1 MKRRTFIKLSA
12 MSTAGMVLPIQLEAQ
27 TEKAPLLKPSTL
39 ITSNAD
45 FYILQIGDPAV
56 LDAATWRMAL
66 TGLIEKPMPP
76 VRLADITAMESV
88 TAMRT
93 LKCIGD
99 PIGTEQMS
107 NAMWKGVR
115 LRDLLQKTGVKAEA
129 KVVVFRCADGY
140 HTAIP
145 MEDAMREETLLVYEM
160 NGEPLP
166 TEHGFP
172 IRLLNPGHYGTKN
185 PKWIVN
191 IQMAAAH
198 ESYWEKRGWDPV
210 ANVKLATV
218 IGTPSEGEEIRAGT
232 TYTVSGAA
240 FDAGNHGGIKKVEVS
255 VDYGQTWTEAEIWAK
270 DTPLAWVL
278 WKWNWQVPVGAISE
292 SRTSKGEPVEIYA
305 RATANNGVVQ
315 DEIGIE
321 AEPQEPG
328 GRGVGATG
336 YHTIDAAIV
345 AL

>member
-1 MKRRTFIKLSA
+1 MKRRRFIKLSA
-12 MSTAGMVLPIQLEAQ
+12 ISAAGMVLPLQLEGQMEAM
-27 TEKAPLLKPSTL
+27 PSLKPSTL

-56 LDAATWRMAL
+56 LDTASWRMVI

-76 VRLADITAMESV
+76 LRLEDITAMESV

-107 NAMWKGVR
+107 NAVWKGVR
-115 LRDLLQKTGVKAEA
+115 LRDLLEKVGPKPDV

-145 MEDAMREETLLVYEM
+145 LEEAMEDETLLAFEM
-160 NGEPLP
+160 NGVPLP

-172 IRLLNPGHYGTKN
+172 IRLLNPGNYGTKN

-191 IQMAAAH
+191 IQLAAEH
-198 ESYWEKRGWDPV
+198 ESYWEKRGWDPI
-210 ANVKLATV
+210 AQVKLATM
-218 IGTPSEGEEIRAGT
+218 IGTPGEGEEITGGKV
-232 TYTVSGAA
+232 YTVSGAA

-255 VDYGQTWTEAEIWAK
+255 IDYGQTWEEAEIWAK
-270 DTPLAWVL
+270 DSPLAWVL
-278 WKWNWQVPVGAISE
+278 WKWDWQVPEKV
-292 SRTSKGEPVEIYA
+292 EPVEIYA
-305 RATANNGVVQ
+305 RATANSGVVQ

-321 AEPQEPG
+321 VEP
-328 GRGVGATG
+328 VGATG
-336 YHTIDAAIV
+336 YHMIDAAIV
-345 AL
+345 MP

>member
-1 MKRRTFIKLSA
+1 MKRRRFIKLSA
-12 MSTAGMVLPIQLEAQ
+12 ISAAGMVLPLRLEGETASM
-27 TEKAPLLKPSTL
+27 PSLKPSTL
-39 ITSNAD
+39 ITPNAD

-56 LDAATWRMAL
+56 LDAASWRMVI

-76 VRLADITAMESV
+76 LRLEDLTAMEPV

-107 NAMWKGVR
+107 NANWKGIR
-115 LRDLLQKTGVKAEA
+115 LRDLLEKVGPKPEA

-145 MEDAMREETLLVYEM
+145 LEEAMEAETLLAYEM
-160 NGEPLP
+160 NGVPLP

-172 IRLLNPGHYGTKN
+172 IRLLNPGNYGTKN

-191 IQMAAAH
+191 IQLAAEH
-198 ESYWEKRGWDPV
+198 ESYWEKRGWDPI
-210 ANVKLATV
+210 AQVKLATM
-218 IGTPSEGEEIRAGT
+218 IGTPSEGEEITGGKV
-232 TYTVSGAA
+232 YTVSGAA

-255 VDYGQTWTEAEIWAK
+255 IDYGQTWEEAEIWAK
-270 DTPLAWVL
+270 DSPLAWVL
-278 WKWNWQVPVGAISE
+278 WKWDWQVPEKS
-292 SRTSKGEPVEIYA
+292 EPVEIYA
-305 RATANNGVVQ
+305 RATAHSGVTQ

-321 AEPQEPG
+321 VEP
-328 GRGVGATG
+328 VGATG
-336 YHTIDAAIV
+336 YHMIDAAIV
-345 AL
+345 TS

>member
-12 MSTAGMVLPIQLEAQ
+12 ISAAGMVLPLQLEGEQGAI
-27 TEKAPLLKPSTL
+27 PLLKPSTL
-39 ITSNAD
+39 ITPNAD
-45 FYILQIGDPAV
+45 FYILQIGDPAE
-56 LDAATWRMAL
+56 LDGATWRMAI
-66 TGLIEKPMPP
+66 TGLIQKSMPP
-76 VRLADITAMESV
+76 LRLEDITAMESV

-107 NAMWKGVR
+107 NAEWKGVR
-115 LRDLLQKTGVKAEA
+115 LRDLLEEVAPKPEV

-145 MEDAMREETLLVYEM
+145 LEKAMREETLLAYEM

-172 IRLLNPGHYGTKN
+172 VRLLNPGHYGTKN

-191 IQMAAAH
+191 IQLAKEH
-198 ESYWEKRGWDPV
+198 ESYWEKLGWDPI
-210 ANVKLATV
+210 ANVKLATM
-218 IGTPSEGEEIRAGT
+218 IGTPNEGEKIPGGKV
-232 TYTVSGAA
+232 YTVSGAA

-255 VDYGQTWTEAEIWAK
+255 IDWGQTWEEAEIWAK

-278 WKWNWQVPVGAISE
+278 WKWDWQVPEKA
-292 SRTSKGEPVEIYA
+292 EPVEIYA
-305 RATANNGVVQ
+305 RATTYSGVTQ

-321 AEPQEPG
+321 VEP
-328 GRGVGATG
+328 VGATG
-336 YHTIDAAIV
+336 YHMIDAAIV
-345 AL
+345 MP

>member
-12 MSTAGMVLPIQLEAQ
+12 MSTAGMVLPLQLEAQ
-27 TEKAPLLKPSTL
+27 TERPPSLKPSTL
-39 ITSNAD
+39 ITPNAD

-56 LDAATWRMAL
+56 LDAATWRMAI
-66 TGLIEKPMPP
+66 TGLIEKPSAPL
-76 VRLADITAMESV
+76 RLEDITAMESV
-88 TAMRT
+88 RAMRT

-99 PIGTEQMS
+99 PIGAEQMS
-107 NAMWKGVR
+107 NAVWKGVR
-115 LRDLLQKTGVKAEA
+115 LRDILQKTGVKSDA

-145 MEDAMREETLLVYEM
+145 LEDAMQEETLLAYEM

-191 IQMAAAH
+191 IQLAAAH

-218 IGTPSEGEEIRAGT
+218 IGTPSEGEELRAGA

-278 WKWNWQVPVGAISE
+278 WKWNWQVPELSTASFGSQTTPKE
-292 SRTSKGEPVEIYA
+292 EPVEIYA

-321 AEPQEPG
+321 AEP
-328 GRGVGATG
+328 VGAIG
-336 YHTIDAAIV
+336 YHMIDASIV

>member
-1 MKRRTFIKLSA
+1 MKRRRFIKLSA
-12 MSTAGMVLPIQLEAQ
+12 ISAAGMVLPLRLEGETASM
-27 TEKAPLLKPSTL
+27 PSLKPSTL
-39 ITSNAD
+39 ITPNAD

-56 LDAATWRMAL
+56 LEAASWRMVI

-76 VRLADITAMESV
+76 LRLEDITAMESV

-107 NAMWKGVR
+107 NANWKGIR
-115 LRDLLQKTGVKAEA
+115 LRDLLEKVGPRPEA

-145 MEDAMREETLLVYEM
+145 LEEAMEAETLLAYEM
-160 NGEPLP
+160 NGVPLP

-172 IRLLNPGHYGTKN
+172 IRLLNPGNYGTKN

-191 IQMAAAH
+191 IQLAAEH
-198 ESYWEKRGWDPV
+198 ESYWEKRGWDPI
-210 ANVKLATV
+210 AQVKLATM
-218 IGTPSEGEEIRAGT
+218 IGTPSEGEEITGGKV
-232 TYTVSGAA
+232 YTVSGAA

-255 VDYGQTWTEAEIWAK
+255 IDYGQTWEEAEIWAK
-270 DTPLAWVL
+270 DSPLAWVL
-278 WKWNWQVPVGAISE
+278 WKWDWQVPEKS
-292 SRTSKGEPVEIYA
+292 EPVEIYA
-305 RATANNGVVQ
+305 RATARSGVTQ

-321 AEPQEPG
+321 VEP
-328 GRGVGATG
+328 VGATG
-336 YHTIDAAIV
+336 YHMIDAAIV
-345 AL
+345 TP

>member
-1 MKRRTFIKLSA
+1 MKRRRFIKLSA
-12 MSTAGMVLPIQLEAQ
+12 ISAAGMVLPLQLEGQMEAM
-27 TEKAPLLKPSTL
+27 PSLKPSTL
-39 ITSNAD
+39 ITPNAD

-56 LDAATWRMAL
+56 LDAASWRMVI

-76 VRLADITAMESV
+76 LRLEDLTAMETV

-107 NAMWKGVR
+107 NANWKGIR
-115 LRDLLQKTGVKAEA
+115 LRDLLEKVGPKPEA

-145 MEDAMREETLLVYEM
+145 LEEAMEAETLLAYEM
-160 NGEPLP
+160 NGVPLP

-172 IRLLNPGHYGTKN
+172 MRLLNPGNYGTKN

-191 IQMAAAH
+191 IQLAAEH
-198 ESYWEKRGWDPV
+198 ESYWEKRGWDPI
-210 ANVKLATV
+210 AQVKLATM
-218 IGTPSEGEEIRAGT
+218 IGTPSEGEEITGGKV
-232 TYTVSGAA
+232 YTVSGAA

-255 VDYGQTWTEAEIWAK
+255 IDYGQTWEETEIWAK
-270 DTPLAWVL
+270 DSPLAWVL
-278 WKWNWQVPVGAISE
+278 WKWDWQVPEKS
-292 SRTSKGEPVEIYA
+292 EPVEIYA
-305 RATANNGVVQ
+305 RATAHSGVTQ

-321 AEPQEPG
+321 VEP
-328 GRGVGATG
+328 VGATG
-336 YHTIDAAIV
+336 YHMIDAAIV
-345 AL
+345 TP

>member
-12 MSTAGMVLPIQLEAQ
+12 ISAAGMVLPLRLEGQMEAMH
-27 TEKAPLLKPSTL
+27 LLKPSTL
-39 ITSNAD
+39 ITPNAD

-56 LDAATWRMAL
+56 LDSASWRMVI
-66 TGLIEKPMPP
+66 TGLIERPMPP
-76 VRLADITAMESV
+76 LRLEDITAMESV

-107 NAMWKGVR
+107 NAIWKGVR
-115 LRDLLQKTGVKAEA
+115 LRDLLEKVGPKPEV

-145 MEDAMREETLLVYEM
+145 LEEAMEEETLLVYEM
-160 NGEPLP
+160 NGVPLP

-172 IRLLNPGHYGTKN
+172 IRLLNPGNYGTKN

-191 IQMAAAH
+191 IQLATEH
-198 ESYWEKRGWDPV
+198 ESYWEKRGWDPI
-210 ANVKLATV
+210 AQVKLATM
-218 IGTPSEGEEIRAGT
+218 IGMPSEGEEITGGKV
-232 TYTVSGAA
+232 YTVSGAA

-255 VDYGQTWTEAEIWAK
+255 IDYGQTWEEAEIWAK
-270 DTPLAWVL
+270 DSPLAWVL
-278 WKWNWQVPVGAISE
+278 WKWDWQVPEQS
-292 SRTSKGEPVEIYA
+292 EPVEIYA
-305 RATANNGVVQ
+305 RATAQSGVTQ

-321 AEPQEPG
+321 VEP
-328 GRGVGATG
+328 VGATG
-336 YHTIDAAIV
+336 YHIIDAAIV
-345 AL
+345 MP

>member
-1 MKRRTFIKLSA
+1 MKRRRFIKLSA
-12 MSTAGMVLPIQLEAQ
+12 ISAAGMVLPLRLEGQMEAM
-27 TEKAPLLKPSTL
+27 PSLKPSTL

-56 LDAATWRMAL
+56 LDTASWRMVI

-76 VRLADITAMESV
+76 LRLEDITAMESV

-107 NAMWKGVR
+107 NAVWKGVR
-115 LRDLLQKTGVKAEA
+115 LRDLLEKVGPKPDV

-145 MEDAMREETLLVYEM
+145 LEEAMEDETLLAFEM
-160 NGEPLP
+160 NGVPLP

-172 IRLLNPGHYGTKN
+172 IRLLNPGNYGTKN

-191 IQMAAAH
+191 IQLAAEH
-198 ESYWEKRGWDPV
+198 ESYWEKRGWDPI
-210 ANVKLATV
+210 AQVKLATM
-218 IGTPSEGEEIRAGT
+218 IGTPSEGEEITGGKV
-232 TYTVSGAA
+232 YTVSGAA

-255 VDYGQTWTEAEIWAK
+255 IDYGQTWEEAEIWAK
-270 DTPLAWVL
+270 DSPLAWVL
-278 WKWNWQVPVGAISE
+278 WKWDWQVPEKV
-292 SRTSKGEPVEIYA
+292 EPVEIYA
-305 RATANNGVVQ
+305 RATANSGVVQ

-321 AEPQEPG
+321 VEP
-328 GRGVGATG
+328 VGATG
-336 YHTIDAAIV
+336 YHMIDAAIV
-345 AL
+345 MP

>member
-12 MSTAGMVLPIQLEAQ
+12 ISAAGMVMPLQLEGQ
-27 TEKAPLLKPSTL
+27 TEAMPSLRPSTL
-39 ITSNAD
+39 ITPNSD

-56 LDAATWRMAL
+56 LDAANWRLAI
-66 TGLIEKPMPP
+66 TGLIEKRMPP
-76 VRLADITAMESV
+76 LRLADITAMESV

-107 NAMWKGVR
+107 NAVWKGVR
-115 LRDLLQKTGVKAEA
+115 LRDLLEKVSPKPEA

-145 MEDAMREETLLVYEM
+145 LEKAMRDETLLAYEM
-160 NGEPLP
+160 NGVPLP

-172 IRLLNPGHYGTKN
+172 VRLLNPGHYGTKN

-191 IQMAAAH
+191 IQLAAAH
-198 ESYWEKRGWDPV
+198 ESYWEKRGWDPI
-210 ANVKLATV
+210 ASVKLATM
-218 IGTPSEGEEIRAGT
+218 IGTPSEGEAIPGGK

-255 VDYGQTWTEAEIWAK
+255 LDYGQTWEAAEIWAK

-278 WKWNWQVPVGAISE
+278 WKWDWQVPENAD
-292 SRTSKGEPVEIYA
+292 PVEIYA
-305 RATANNGVVQ
+305 RATAHNGVVQ
-315 DEIGIE
+315 DEIGIDI
-321 AEPQEPG
+321 EP
-328 GRGVGATG
+328 VGATG
-336 YHTIDAAIV
+336 YHTVDAEV
-345 AL
+345 VLP